1 MGLPTEKSDSAGQK
15 RKRKKKSRREL
26 WKREGGVYCVIVID
40 RRAKRERAQSAKRE
54 RKGSMI
60 DRFCF
65 LAPKCRRRQ
74 GLHTWLSP
82 VSGKQSGFISW
93 GGSLYNVGDYG
104 SPFSTQLALLLI
116 NFALSLYS
124 IFITILFAVA
134 SSSRE
139 GIVSSIQKKK
149 IDIPLSSSSAAI
161 SGRMRK
167 RASIVTADDD
177 AVREFG
183 V

>member
-1 MGLPTEKSDSAGQK
+1 METRGRCLLCHRDRSPREK
-15 RKRKKKSRREL
+15 RK
-26 WKREGGVYCVIVID
+26 
-40 RRAKRERAQSAKRE
+40 SAECKERE

-116 NFALSLYS
+116 NFALSLYRAGPVFGPSFSRDVRGRCPSVCFRPFLRIETLPRSQPKTVSGEDS
-124 IFITILFAVA
+124 IVA
-134 SSSRE
+134 S
-139 GIVSSIQKKK
+139 QN
-149 IDIPLSSSSAAI
+149 
-161 SGRMRK
+161 
-167 RASIVTADDD
+167 T
-177 AVREFG
+177 
-183 V
+183 

>member
-1 MGLPTEKSDSAGQK
+1 MCLLCHRDRSPREK
-15 RKRKKKSRREL
+15 RK
-26 WKREGGVYCVIVID
+26 
-40 RRAKRERAQSAKRE
+40 SAECKERE

-116 NFALSLYS
+116 NFALSLS
-124 IFITILFAVA
+124 V
-134 SSSRE
+134 
-139 GIVSSIQKKK
+139 
-149 IDIPLSSSSAAI
+149 
-161 SGRMRK
+161 
-167 RASIVTADDD
+167 
-177 AVREFG
+177 
-183 V
+183 